1 MRYFLQLSYD
11 GGRYHGWQTQPNGVS
26 VEEVVERSLATLL
39 RSPID
44 VTGAGRTDAGVNAS
58 MMVAHF
64 DTDIAF
70 SCPRLA
76 DCLNRLLPRDIS
88 VLRVWGVPDSLHA
101 RFSATSRT
109 YHYYVTT
116 RKDVFADWFAWHVRQ
131 PLDFGLMNRAA
142 TLLLGTR
149 DFTSFAKVH
158 TDVKTM
164 TCTVGRA
171 CWERMDR
178 CGLIS
183 PDAGLWRFSITADRF
198 LRNMVRAIVGTLIDV
213 GRGRISVE
221 RFAEIIRAENRC
233 EAGQSVPAHA
243 LFLSEV
249 TYPDGWRE
257 DLSRVPSAP

>member
-11 GGRYHGWQTQPNGVS
+11 GGRYHGWQIQPNGVS
-26 VEEVVERSLATLL
+26 VEEVVERSLTTLL

-70 SCPRLA
+70 ACQPLA
-76 DCLNRLLPRDIS
+76 DRLNRLLPQDIC
-88 VLRVWGVPDSLHA
+88 VHRVWAVPGSLHA

-109 YHYYVTT
+109 YHYYVAT
-116 RKDVFADWFAWHVRQ
+116 RKDVFASKFAWHVRQ
-131 PLDFGLMNRAA
+131 PLDFRLMNEAA
-142 TLLLGTR
+142 TLLLGTQ

-164 TCTVGRA
+164 TCTVSRA
-171 CWERMDR
+171 CWERMDG
-178 CGLIS
+178 CALVS
-183 PDAGLWRFSITADRF
+183 PAAGLWRFTITADRF

-213 GRGRISVE
+213 GRGRISVAQ
-221 RFAEIIRAENRC
+221 FAGIIRAANRC

-243 LFLSEV
+243 LFLSDV
-249 TYPDGWRE
+249 TYPDGWQE
-257 DLSRVPSAP
+257 DISGGRATP